1 MELKGLSSFDF
12 AVVTVR
18 RSLSGVTTFSSVQFS
33 YHAKRGMIRGLLL
46 LLQSLSCVNGKQT
59 RASWPV
65 ASCLCCMHCVCN
77 HSNSSAT

>member
-33 YHAKRGMIRGLLL
+33 SVQLSREAGNDSGVAAPAPKFILCEWQANACKLACGIMPLLHALRV
-46 LLQSLSCVNGKQT
+46 Q
-59 RASWPV
+59 P
-65 ASCLCCMHCVCN
+65 
-77 HSNSSAT
+77 